1 MKSNNSH
8 AKAGVVKKKIDKRKL
23 AVQIV
28 AWVLVA
34 MMVITG
40 LYTAIYFLV
49 LNVGAADDEVDASVA
64 VGLLYGSSIDVALTS
79 ETTNGYI
86 VGTEKVGMYEKTFTE
101 LWRLD
106 GYKKASVLCDA
117 NYYFDASRTAYRTPT
132 ASTPANVGA
141 YRLELDL
148 SFSTP
153 DELRN
158 AMTAVDYQI
167 APLGYSCVPAYVDG
181 VYKLRIG
188 SFLSEE
194 EAVAAQ
200 PSIEVAVQ
208 QFISDFTFSVKTPSD
223 TGMTVVEHNTNKPL
237 FEYDCGESYR
247 VMSKDGEYECLAL
260 DAIDNADGTKAYLK
274 FLKYIYDGVFA
285 FRRYPKDSS
294 DGISL
299 VNIAPLEDYVM
310 GVLPYEVPN
319 SWPSE
324 TLRAFAIVARTYVLT
339 HMDKY
344 WNVYGF
350 NVCGTSNSQVYRGVG
365 SLNDNVREA
374 VMSTAGIVV
383 TYDDKLAEMYYSS
396 STGNCTADAA
406 NVWGSSVAWL
416 KSVETPWEDYL
427 NHKHAFWNVEVSPHD
442 LYVYLS
448 GRYAATGDKA
458 LASLNN
464 LQGDIAD
471 ITIDSYAGEN
481 STYVSQVTIT
491 DIYGNTATVS
501 RCDKIRKAFSNYLY
515 SANFV
520 VGLGNVDYTEYLE
533 CLAPGEV
540 KAASESEPVAAY
552 AATPVN
558 EDNILASSADGS
570 YVIVSADGESDG
582 NLNEGFYVVYNNGES
597 VYAHDLEELVII
609 TSEGTSSIP
618 IIDSSDDVDAPDDT
632 DDSDVDNTGDV
643 NTDTDSDV
651 DNTGDVNTDTDNG
664 VDNTGDVNT
673 DTNSGIEDNTGSVD
687 NGNTTVSG
695 NTVTKT
701 MSASSSGNFIFV
713 GKGWGHGVG
722 LSQWGLR
729 DLADMNINYEDMI
742 KAYCSGVEFDNYKN
756 IIDN

>member
-1 MKSNNSH
+1 MKSNKKQ
-8 AKAGVVKKKIDKRKL
+8 AKEGVVKKKIDKRKL

-49 LNVGAADDEVDASVA
+49 LNVNAADDEVDASVA

-86 VGTEKVGMYEKTFTE
+86 VGTEKVGMYKKTFTE
-101 LWRLD
+101 LWRLN
-106 GYKKASVLCDA
+106 GYKKVSTLCDA
-117 NYYFDASRTAYRTPT
+117 NYYFDASRTAYRAPT
-132 ASTPANVGA
+132 SATPANVGA

-148 SFSTP
+148 NFTTP

-167 APLGYSCVPAYVDG
+167 APLGYSCVPAYDHG

-188 SFLSEE
+188 SFLSEN

-200 PSIEVAVQ
+200 QSIEATVQ
-208 QFISDFTFSVKTPSD
+208 QFISGFTFSVKRPSD
-223 TGMTVVEHNTNKPL
+223 TGMTVVEHETNKPL

-247 VMSKDGEYECLAL
+247 VMNKDEEYECLAL
-260 DAIDNADGTKAYLK
+260 DAIDNADGTPAYLK

-350 NVCGTSNSQVYRGVG
+350 NVCSTSNSQVYRGVG
-365 SLNDNVREA
+365 SLNDNVRDA
-374 VMSTAGIVV
+374 VLSTAGTVV

-396 STGNCTADAA
+396 STGNCTADAES
-406 NVWGSSVAWL
+406 VWGSKVAWL
-416 KSVETPWEDYL
+416 TSVETPWEDYL
-427 NHKHAFWNVEVSPHD
+427 NHNQHSFWNVEVSPHD

-448 GRYAATGDKA
+448 SRYAATGDRA
-458 LASLNN
+458 LLSLNN
-464 LQGDIAD
+464 LRGDIAD
-471 ITIDSYAGEN
+471 ITIDAYAGEN

-520 VGLGNVDYTEYLE
+520 VGLGDVDYTEYLE

-540 KAASESEPVAAY
+540 AKTAAESTPVSAN

-558 EDNILASSADGS
+558 EGNVLVYSSDGRFVILSADGTS
-570 YVIVSADGESDG
+570 SENLSDG
-582 NLNEGFYVVYNNGES
+582 FIVVYNNGDRF
-597 VYAHDLEELVII
+597 YARDLEELVII
-609 TSEGTSSIP
+609 TSEGTTSLTGSGSSDSGDDP
-618 IIDSSDDVDAPDDT
+618 DYNDDSSA
-632 DDSDVDNTGDV
+632 DNTGDA
-643 NTDTDSDV
+643 DTDS
-651 DNTGDVNTDTDNG
+651 
-664 VDNTGDVNT
+664 
-673 DTNSGIEDNTGSVD
+673 GIEQNTGSV
-687 NGNTTVSG
+687 NPGSTSVSG

-729 DLADMNINYEDMI
+729 DLADMNVNYEDMI
-742 KAYCSGVEFDNYKN
+742 KAYCTGVDFDNYKN
-756 IIDN
+756 IINY

>member
-1 MKSNNSH
+1 MKSNKKQ
-8 AKAGVVKKKIDKRKL
+8 AKEGAVKKKIDKRKL
-23 AVQIV
+23 AVQII

-49 LNVGAADDEVDASVA
+49 LNVGAADDEIDASVA

-101 LWRLD
+101 LWKLD
-106 GYKKASVLCDA
+106 GYKKASVLCDT

-141 YRLELDL
+141 YRLELNL

-167 APLGYSCVPAYVDG
+167 APLGYSCVPAYDNG

-188 SFLSEE
+188 AFLSEDD
-194 EAVAAQ
+194 AVAAQ
-200 PSIEVAVQ
+200 PSIESTVQ
-208 QFISDFTFSVKTPSD
+208 QFISGFTFSVKTPSA
-223 TGMTVVEHNTNKPL
+223 TGMTVVEHETNKPL

-260 DAIDNADGTKAYLK
+260 DAIDNADGSPAYLK
-274 FLKYIYDGVFA
+274 FLKNIYDGVFA

-365 SLNDNVREA
+365 SQNDNVREA
-374 VMSTAGIVV
+374 VLSTAGIVV

-427 NHKHAFWNVEVSPHD
+427 NHKKAFWNVEVSPHE

-448 GRYAATGDKA
+448 GRYAETGDKA
-458 LASLNN
+458 LSSLNN

-471 ITIDSYAGEN
+471 ITIDAYAGEN

-501 RCDKIRKAFSNYLY
+501 RCDKVRKAFSNYLY

-520 VGLGNVDYTEYLE
+520 VGLESVDYTEYLE

-540 KAASESEPVAAY
+540 KAAAASTPVAAN

-558 EDNILASSADGS
+558 ENNILASSADGNF
-570 YVIVSADGESDG
+570 VIVSADGTSDV
-582 NLNEGFYVVYNNGES
+582 NLNESFYVVYDNGES
-597 VYAHDLEELVII
+597 IYASDFKELINII

-618 IIDSSDDVDAPDDT
+618 VIGSSDDVDDPDDT
-632 DDSDVDNTGDV
+632 DDS
-643 NTDTDSDV
+643 
-651 DNTGDVNTDTDNG
+651 G

-673 DTNSGIEDNTGSVD
+673 GTDGSADNTGDGDTDSSIGQNTGSV
-687 NGNTTVSG
+687 NPGSTTISG

-742 KAYCSGVEFDNYKN
+742 KAYCIGVDFDNYKDV
-756 IIDN
+756 IDF

>member
-1 MKSNNSH
+1 MKSNKNQT
-8 AKAGVVKKKIDKRKL
+8 KTGVVKKKIDKRKL
-23 AVQIV
+23 AVQII

-49 LNVGAADDEVDASVA
+49 LNVGAADNETDVSVA

-79 ETTNGYI
+79 ETTKGYI

-106 GYKKASVLCDA
+106 GYTKASVLCDE
-117 NYYFDASRTAYRTPT
+117 NYYFDASRTAYRKPT
-132 ASTPANVGA
+132 SASPANVGA
-141 YRLELDL
+141 YRLELNL
-148 SFSTP
+148 SFSTS

-167 APLGYSCVPAYVDG
+167 VPLGYSCVPAYVNG

-188 SFLSEE
+188 AFLSEND
-194 EAVAAQ
+194 AIAAK
-200 PSIEVAVQ
+200 PSIEATVL
-208 QFISDFTFSVKTPSD
+208 QFISGVTFSVKIPSD
-223 TGMTVVEHNTNKPL
+223 TGMIVIEHNTNKPL
-237 FEYDCGESYR
+237 FEYDCGSSYR
-247 VMSKDGEYECLAL
+247 VLSKNEEYECLAL
-260 DAIDNADGTKAYLK
+260 DAIDNVDGTPAYLK
-274 FLKYIYDGVFA
+274 FLKNIYDGVFA

-344 WNVYGF
+344 WSVYGF

-365 SLNDNVREA
+365 SQNDNVREA
-374 VMSTAGIVV
+374 VLSTAGIVA

-396 STGNCTADAA
+396 STGNCTADAE
-406 NVWGSSVAWL
+406 NVWGSKVEWLRSV
-416 KSVETPWEDYL
+416 KTPWEDYL
-427 NHKHAFWNVEVSPHD
+427 NHNQHSFWNVEVSPHD

-448 GRYAATGDKA
+448 GRYAETGDKA
-458 LASLNN
+458 LSSLNN
-464 LQGDIAD
+464 LRGDIAD
-471 ITIDSYAGEN
+471 ISIDAYAGEN
-481 STYVSQVTIT
+481 STYVSRVTIK
-491 DIYGNTATVS
+491 DVYGNTATVS

-520 VGLGNVDYTEYLE
+520 VGLGSVKYTEYLE
-533 CLAPGEV
+533 CIAPGNV
-540 KAASESEPVAAY
+540 KAAAGSTSSGAN

-558 EDNILASSADGS
+558 EN
-570 YVIVSADGESDG
+570 YVIVSADGTSDG
-582 NLNEGFYVVYNNGES
+582 NLNEGFYVVYDNGES
-597 VYAHDLEELVII
+597 VYARDLDELMII
-609 TSEGTSSIP
+609 TSEGTSLLPSIG
-618 IIDSSDDVDAPDDT
+618 SSDDDPDYN
-632 DDSDVDNTGDV
+632 DDNSVGNTG
-643 NTDTDSDV
+643 NSDTDS
-651 DNTGDVNTDTDNG
+651 
-664 VDNTGDVNT
+664 
-673 DTNSGIEDNTGSVD
+673 GIGENTGSVD
-687 NGNTTVSG
+687 NGSTSVSG

-729 DLADMNINYEDMI
+729 DLADMGLNYEQMI
-742 KAYCSGVEFDNYKN
+742 TAYCIGVDFDNYKN
-756 IIDN
+756 IIKY